1 MLRLSGPAAR
11 VSGGRSAAVEVGEL
25 PRDLL
30 AKAMRERRFKPRA
43 ARIDSTVVEADVRY
57 RVWLL
62 HKPPTSPLDQ
72 F

>member
-1 MLRLSGPAAR
+1 MPP
-11 VSGGRSAAVEVGEL
+11 VEVGEL

-57 RVWLL
+57 RVKGAAVAPKSFVAARGALESRRRRGG
-62 HKPPTSPLDQ
+62 P
-72 F
+72 